1 MISSVNGSLIKA
13 TYQEPAVKNKEQEKS
28 TQSVSK
34 QGDTSRIEEL
44 KASIEKG
51 EYRVDIESL
60 AKRIAQELT

>member
-1 MISSVNGSLIKA
+1 MIASVNNPLSRGV
-13 TYQEPAVKNKEQEKS
+13 YQEVSIKNKEQNKAA
-28 TQSVSK
+28 QPIMK

-44 KASIEKG
+44 KASFEKG

>member
-1 MISSVNGSLIKA
+1 MISSVNGSLIRGA
-13 TYQEPAVKNKEQEKS
+13 YQEQSQKTKEQEKS
-28 TQSVSK
+28 VQSITK

>member
-1 MISSVNGSLIKA
+1 MIASVNNPLARGA
-13 TYQEPAVKNKEQEKS
+13 YQEVSIKSKEQNKPA
-28 TQSVSK
+28 QPIMK

-44 KASIEKG
+44 KASYEKG

>member
-1 MISSVNGSLIKA
+1 MISSVNGSLIRGA
-13 TYQEPAVKNKEQEKS
+13 YQEASQKTKEQEKS
-28 TQSVSK
+28 VQSITK